1 MSVLLQEQFLNAMHE
16 SWDECDERY
25 SLVGQDGNAFALM
38 GYTAR
43 CMKECGLRDEIKE
56 MQAFHVSPD
65 GGVGTGIKY
74 NVTESCGVRPA
85 IWVSIE

>member
-43 CMKECGLRDEIKE
+43 CMKE
-56 MQAFHVSPD
+56 
-65 GGVGTGIKY
+65 
-74 NVTESCGVRPA
+74 
-85 IWVSIE
+85 